1 MQMGRMHNAR
11 LEQRTKG
18 FRSSKDGDQSD
29 WEEGLIEMMCKLFS
43 QQSATNVDIDVLDG
57 SSLEFNYV
65 MSMFEEIVE
74 RKVVNPRG
82 RLTRLINYTKG

>member
-1 MQMGRMHNAR
+1 
-11 LEQRTKG
+11 
-18 FRSSKDGDQSD
+18 
-29 WEEGLIEMMCKLFS
+29 MMCKLFS

-82 RLTRLINYTKG
+82 RLARLIKYTKG

>member
-1 MQMGRMHNAR
+1 
-11 LEQRTKG
+11 
-18 FRSSKDGDQSD
+18 
-29 WEEGLIEMMCKLFS
+29 MMCKVFS

-65 MSMFEEIVE
+65 MSMFEELVE

>member
-1 MQMGRMHNAR
+1 M
-11 LEQRTKG
+11 
-18 FRSSKDGDQSD
+18 
-29 WEEGLIEMMCKLFS
+29 EMMCKLFS

>member
-1 MQMGRMHNAR
+1 
-11 LEQRTKG
+11 
-18 FRSSKDGDQSD
+18 
-29 WEEGLIEMMCKLFS
+29 MMCKLFS

-57 SSLEFNYV
+57 SSLEFSYV

-82 RLTRLINYTKG
+82 RLTRLIKYTKG

>member
-1 MQMGRMHNAR
+1 
-11 LEQRTKG
+11 
-18 FRSSKDGDQSD
+18 
-29 WEEGLIEMMCKLFS
+29 MMCRLFS

-65 MSMFEEIVE
+65 MSMFEELVE

-82 RLTRLINYTKG
+82 RLTRLIKYTKG

>member
-1 MQMGRMHNAR
+1 
-11 LEQRTKG
+11 
-18 FRSSKDGDQSD
+18 
-29 WEEGLIEMMCKLFS
+29 MMCKLFS

-57 SSLEFNYV
+57 NSLEFSYV

-82 RLTRLINYTKG
+82 RLARLIKYTKG

>member
-1 MQMGRMHNAR
+1 
-11 LEQRTKG
+11 
-18 FRSSKDGDQSD
+18 
-29 WEEGLIEMMCKLFS
+29 MMCKLFS

-65 MSMFEEIVE
+65 MSMFEELVE

-82 RLTRLINYTKG
+82 RLTRLIKYTKG

>member
-1 MQMGRMHNAR
+1 
-11 LEQRTKG
+11 
-18 FRSSKDGDQSD
+18 
-29 WEEGLIEMMCKLFS
+29 MMCKLFS

>member
-1 MQMGRMHNAR
+1 
-11 LEQRTKG
+11 
-18 FRSSKDGDQSD
+18 
-29 WEEGLIEMMCKLFS
+29 MMCKLFS

-57 SSLEFNYV
+57 NSLEFNYV

-82 RLTRLINYTKG
+82 RLTRLIKYTKR

>member
-1 MQMGRMHNAR
+1 
-11 LEQRTKG
+11 
-18 FRSSKDGDQSD
+18 
-29 WEEGLIEMMCKLFS
+29 MMCKLLS

-57 SSLEFNYV
+57 NSLEFNYV

-82 RLTRLINYTKG
+82 RRTRLINYTKG

>member
-1 MQMGRMHNAR
+1 
-11 LEQRTKG
+11 
-18 FRSSKDGDQSD
+18 
-29 WEEGLIEMMCKLFS
+29 MMCKLFS

-57 SSLEFNYV
+57 NSLEFSYV

>member
-1 MQMGRMHNAR
+1 
-11 LEQRTKG
+11 
-18 FRSSKDGDQSD
+18 
-29 WEEGLIEMMCKLFS
+29 MMCKLFS

-82 RLTRLINYTKG
+82 RLTRLIKYTKG

>member
-1 MQMGRMHNAR
+1 
-11 LEQRTKG
+11 
-18 FRSSKDGDQSD
+18 
-29 WEEGLIEMMCKLFS
+29 MMCKLFS

-57 SSLEFNYV
+57 NSLEFNYV

>member
-1 MQMGRMHNAR
+1 
-11 LEQRTKG
+11 
-18 FRSSKDGDQSD
+18 
-29 WEEGLIEMMCKLFS
+29 MMRKLFS

-65 MSMFEEIVE
+65 ISMFEEIVE

>member
-1 MQMGRMHNAR
+1 M
-11 LEQRTKG
+11 
-18 FRSSKDGDQSD
+18 
-29 WEEGLIEMMCKLFS
+29 EMMCKLFS

-82 RLTRLINYTKG
+82 RLARLIKYTKG

>member
-1 MQMGRMHNAR
+1 
-11 LEQRTKG
+11 
-18 FRSSKDGDQSD
+18 
-29 WEEGLIEMMCKLFS
+29 MMCKLLS

-57 SSLEFNYV
+57 NSLEFNYV

>member
-1 MQMGRMHNAR
+1 
-11 LEQRTKG
+11 
-18 FRSSKDGDQSD
+18 
-29 WEEGLIEMMCKLFS
+29 MMCKLFS

-65 MSMFEEIVE
+65 MSMFEELVE

>member
-1 MQMGRMHNAR
+1 MQMGRVHNAR
-11 LEQRTKG
+11 LEQRTKE

-57 SSLEFNYV
+57 NSLEFNYV

-82 RLTRLINYTKG
+82 RLTRLIKYTKG

>member
-1 MQMGRMHNAR
+1 
-11 LEQRTKG
+11 
-18 FRSSKDGDQSD
+18 
-29 WEEGLIEMMCKLFS
+29 MMCKLLS

-57 SSLEFNYV
+57 NALEFNYV

-82 RLTRLINYTKG
+82 RRTRLINYTKG

>member
-1 MQMGRMHNAR
+1 
-11 LEQRTKG
+11 
-18 FRSSKDGDQSD
+18 
-29 WEEGLIEMMCKLFS
+29 MMCKLFS

-57 SSLEFNYV
+57 NSLEFNYV

-82 RLTRLINYTKG
+82 RLARLIKYTKG

>member
-1 MQMGRMHNAR
+1 
-11 LEQRTKG
+11 
-18 FRSSKDGDQSD
+18 
-29 WEEGLIEMMCKLFS
+29 MMCKLFS

-57 SSLEFNYV
+57 NSLEFSYV

-82 RLTRLINYTKG
+82 RLTRLIKYTKG